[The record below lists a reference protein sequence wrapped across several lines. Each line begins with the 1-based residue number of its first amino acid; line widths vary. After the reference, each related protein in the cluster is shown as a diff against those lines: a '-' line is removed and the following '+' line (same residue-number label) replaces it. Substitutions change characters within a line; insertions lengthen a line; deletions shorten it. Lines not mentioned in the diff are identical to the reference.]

1 MNEFQEIPKQQ
12 EVSQLPE
19 VPAESREFSSLKEVW
34 NEFTTSVSE
43 FTESIMEVF
52 DSKPEVVEAR
62 EYGVSECA
70 EVVKECFT
78 PEVIE
83 NWGMMTMEQRNA
95 VLQEYASGIGRA
107 MGIDFKGVVWEQFPV
122 ENGTYTY
129 GYNAGDGYVH
139 INVDLL
145 ADPGQL
151 MQVID
156 TIAHEARHQLQ
167 CEAIKNPE
175 KFPID
180 EATIKEWA
188 VGMATY
194 TTEQPSAYD
203 PWGYTY
209 NPMELD
215 SKYFGE
221 AMVRE
226 LTKDLINNA

>member
-19 VPAESREFSSLKEVW
+19 VPVESREFSSLKEVW
-34 NEFTTSVSE
+34 NEFTTSISE

-62 EYGVSECA
+62 EYGINECA

-95 VLQEYASGIGRA
+95 VLQEYASGIGQS

-167 CEAIKNPE
+167 CEAIMNPE

-226 LTKDLINNA
+226 LTKNLINNA